1 MNERQSYYNLLCVC
15 VCTRNAPKNIFHYNE
30 MIYKSRSKCVSLFTV
45 CLRAC
50 VTVALPDV
58 GSDVH
63 TYDRAFK
70 RRSYVCVCET
80 LIKHWHY
87 TTDRDDT
94 LLYRQTTI
102 TKI

>member
-1 MNERQSYYNLLCVC
+1 MNASRIIICVC

-30 MIYKSRSKCVSLFTV
+30 IIYKSQSKCVSLFTV

-63 TYDRAFK
+63 TYDRAVK
-70 RRSYVCVCET
+70 RRSYLCVCVFMKHYLNTNIIKPTTVT
-80 LIKHWHY
+80 LYIGKRH
-87 TTDRDDT
+87 
-94 LLYRQTTI
+94 
-102 TKI
+102 